1 MKIAMRHAHL
11 KKRVLVANAAN
22 VLAIHVA
29 ADRLAQ
35 KSS

>member
-1 MKIAMRHAHL
+1 MKIAMRRAHL
-11 KKRVLVANAAN
+11 KKRVLVANAVNA
-22 VLAIHVA
+22 LAIHAA